1 MIFKIPENFNPQWI
15 MNSISFSGIKFYT
28 KEQFEKLNIDLN
40 SENSEPKELSQ
51 REEHKEKSIF
61 EQALDYLNTI
71 NTWKNNKELATEIYL
86 YFIKNKDKK
95 LSWEDIPEIYN
106 LIKKELEN

>member
-15 MNSISFSGIKFYT
+15 IKPRSFSGIKFYT

-61 EQALDYLNTI
+61 QQALDYLNTI
-71 NTWKNNKELATEIYL
+71 KHWEDNQELAIKIST
-86 YFIKNKDKK
+86 YFIENKDKK
-95 LSWEDIPEIYN
+95 LSWENIPEIYN
-106 LIKKELEN
+106 LIKKN